1 MEGGAMTEPTPREKH
16 LRDLAN
22 TVYARLRD
30 LERDGGN
37 ATEIRAGIRKAADFL
52 RSGLDKKVEGE

>member
-1 MEGGAMTEPTPREKH
+1 MMSEPTAQEKY

-37 ATEIRAGIRKAADFL
+37 ATEIRAGVRKAADFL
-52 RSGLDKKVEGE
+52 RSGLDKRVEE

>member
-1 MEGGAMTEPTPREKH
+1 MTEPTAREKY

-22 TVYARLRD
+22 TVYARLRA

-37 ATEIRAGIRKAADFL
+37 ATEIRAGVRKAADFL
-52 RSGLDKKVEGE
+52 RSGLDKRVEGE

>member
-1 MEGGAMTEPTPREKH
+1 MTAPHDPTPRERQLH
-16 LRDLAN
+16 DLAN

-37 ATEIRAGIRKAADFL
+37 ATEIRAGVRKAADFL
-52 RSGLDKKVEGE
+52 RSGLDKRVEGE

>member
-1 MEGGAMTEPTPREKH
+1 MTEPTAREKH

-22 TVYARLRD
+22 TVYARLRA

-52 RSGLDKKVEGE
+52 RGQLDRPIKADAED